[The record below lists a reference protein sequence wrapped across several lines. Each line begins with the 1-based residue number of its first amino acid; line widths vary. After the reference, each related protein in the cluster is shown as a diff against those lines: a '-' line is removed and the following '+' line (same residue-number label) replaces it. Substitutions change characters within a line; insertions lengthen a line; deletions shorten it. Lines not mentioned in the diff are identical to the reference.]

1 MNSEQ
6 ILGVIVGLIIL
17 GVGWVAKTLFHS
29 RQLYVVSENLY
40 GNSLLT
46 DKGIICEIS
55 IFNRG
60 RQVEEDIE
68 ITLDNN
74 LKYELLAYN
83 DANAVLEK
91 NIIKINR
98 LHKKSK
104 LGVLLLVEEG
114 DFTFKKINKVESKS
128 EKGRIVEK
136 LDQVPANYIDGIL
149 GFIIFMILIV
159 LGGAGGYFYKEL
171 MQELQVESVF
181 NKKEEYILLEKIGWS
196 GLEKYFKSNLSKS
209 YYGSEFPI
217 RFIKRKLNNEN
228 FVYVFE
234 IYNKTTF
241 PMGVSVN
248 VADRKFIDEVELKSR
263 TYNNIDDIPPLSKA
277 ILETGEIPREM
288 FKTLEFRVS
297 TKGTSF
303 DTSDYIY
310 DLNYNIE

>member
-1 MNSEQ
+1 MNLEQ
-6 ILGVIVGLIIL
+6 IFGVIIGLIIL

-68 ITLDNN
+68 ITLDNT

-91 NIIKINR
+91 NVIKINR

-136 LDQVPANYIDGIL
+136 FDQVPANYIDGIL
-149 GFIIFMILIV
+149 GFIVFMILMV

-171 MQELQVESVF
+171 MQELEVESVF

-196 GLEKYFKSNLSKS
+196 GLEKYFKSNLSRS
-209 YYGSEFPI
+209 YSGSEFPI
-217 RFIKRKLNNEN
+217 RFIKRKLINDE
-228 FVYVFE
+228 VIYIFE

-241 PMGVSVN
+241 PMDVSVN
-248 VADRKFIDEVELKSR
+248 FADRKFIDEVELNYR
-263 TYNNIDDIPPLSKA
+263 TYNNVDDIPPLSKT
-277 ILETGEIPREM
+277 ILETRGIPLEK
-288 FKTLEFRVS
+288 FKTLEFTIS
-297 TKGTSF
+297 TEGTSF
-303 DTSDYIY
+303 DTRDYIY
-310 DLNYNIE
+310 NLNYNIE